1 LGFSTQQQGHQAA
14 VAHQLECFA
23 YIAMQFFVSL
33 RFEQKEKLDQS
44 LML

>member
-1 LGFSTQQQGHQAA
+1 LGFSTQQQGLQAA

-23 YIAMQFFVSL
+23 YIAMHFFVSL